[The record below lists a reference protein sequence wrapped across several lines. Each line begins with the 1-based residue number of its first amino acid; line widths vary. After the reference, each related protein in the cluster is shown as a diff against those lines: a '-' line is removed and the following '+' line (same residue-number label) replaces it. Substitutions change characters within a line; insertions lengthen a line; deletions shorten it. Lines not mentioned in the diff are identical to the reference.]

1 MATKR
6 CNNYLS
12 EEMVFLILSYLPVIS
27 LLRCKSVCKTWLSI
41 IESPQFVK
49 AQLANSKKKQASV
62 LKASDDWRV
71 LSMDTEEDS
80 VELKLPSCLE
90 GKVGYMR
97 SCNGLV
103 CLSNEGCDSICIW
116 NPCTRQYKMFSVPN
130 YAFGVW
136 HCLGFG
142 FDSIGNNYKILWIVT
157 KVVRDLRGF
166 IVSMNLKPEA
176 QLYSAKADTW
186 KKFRIP
192 DTIRIS
198 FWNRLKR
205 SCGPDISGKL
215 YLEGEGGL
223 LPFDLRNDV
232 FGELVVLPFLDY
244 NVEQKRIK
252 KSKILDF
259 EGSLAMVYESAWD
272 ESVLSLWMLDDDGLW
287 IKKFNLEMDLEL
299 DRMYLYLGAQ
309 HFLRLNFVFGYKFY
323 NYRKKTTKKLPFPA
337 HLTDVKSVAKFTESL
352 VSLEGF

>member
-103 CLSNEGCDSICIW
+103 CLSNEGCDIICI
-116 NPCTRQYKMFSVPN
+116 
-130 YAFGVW
+130 
-136 HCLGFG
+136 
-142 FDSIGNNYKILWIVT
+142 
-157 KVVRDLRGF
+157 
-166 IVSMNLKPEA
+166 
-176 QLYSAKADTW
+176 
-186 KKFRIP
+186 
-192 DTIRIS
+192 
-198 FWNRLKR
+198 
-205 SCGPDISGKL
+205 
-215 YLEGEGGL
+215 
-223 LPFDLRNDV
+223 
-232 FGELVVLPFLDY
+232 
-244 NVEQKRIK
+244 
-252 KSKILDF
+252 
-259 EGSLAMVYESAWD
+259 
-272 ESVLSLWMLDDDGLW
+272 
-287 IKKFNLEMDLEL
+287 
-299 DRMYLYLGAQ
+299 
-309 HFLRLNFVFGYKFY
+309 
-323 NYRKKTTKKLPFPA
+323 
-337 HLTDVKSVAKFTESL
+337 
-352 VSLEGF
+352 